1 MRAGGTL
8 VGLAAAAALVAGCG
22 GSGSSGSGS
31 SGSGSSGS
39 GSPGSGKTVSL
50 SRAADVSST
59 ASGYRLAM
67 NMQEKVPNAGQIN
80 MTATGSF
87 SPAAHLGD
95 VTMRMDLP
103 ASAGTGTLQ
112 LGMVLDKTMMY
123 MKLPASLTSKI
134 PGGKPWLYINL
145 AQIGQAAGIPGLGS
159 LISSSSSLND
169 PGQYLD
175 YLRATS
181 AGSVK
186 NLGQAT
192 VNGVHTTEYHA
203 VVDMTKLPNA
213 VPAAERKAVQ
223 QLVNT
228 LKSKGL
234 ATQMPINAWIDS
246 SNLIRRITLAFS
258 EPVPSTGQTVSIAM
272 TENFLQ
278 YGPQPVPA
286 VPSQSESTN
295 LLSLMHGSASP
306 SASPSSSS

>member
-8 VGLAAAAALVAGCG
+8 IGLAAVAALVAGCG
-22 GSGSSGSGS
+22 GSGST
-31 SGSGSSGS
+31 
-39 GSPGSGKTVSL
+39 GSGKTQTVSL

-67 NMQEKVPNAGQIN
+67 DIQETVPSTGQIHV
-80 MTATGSF
+80 TATGSF
-87 SPAAHLGD
+87 SPAAHLGA
-95 VTMRMDLP
+95 VTMLMDLP
-103 ASAGTGTLQ
+103 PGAGASTLQ
-112 LGMVLDKTMMY
+112 TQMVLDKTVAY
-123 MKLPASLTSKI
+123 LKLPASLASKI

-145 AQIGQAAGIPGLGS
+145 NQIGQVAGIPGIGS

-203 VVDMTKLPNA
+203 VVDLSKLPNV
-213 VPAAERKAVQ
+213 VPAAQRQSVE
-223 QLVNT
+223 QLVSA

-246 SNLIRRITLAFS
+246 SNLIRRIQLAFS
-258 EPVPSTGQTVSIAM
+258 EPVPNTGQTVSIAM

-286 VPSQSESTN
+286 VPSASQSTN
-295 LLSLMHGSASP
+295 LLALIHGGT
-306 SASPSSSS
+306 

>member
-1 MRAGGTL
+1 MRAGGAL
-8 VGLAAAAALVAGCG
+8 IGLAVAAALVAGCG
-22 GSGSSGSGS
+22 GSSGSGNT
-31 SGSGSSGS
+31 
-39 GSPGSGKTVSL
+39 PTVSL

-59 ASGYRLAM
+59 ASGYRIAM
-67 NMQEKVPNAGQIN
+67 SMQETVPNAGQIH
-80 MTATGSF
+80 MTGTGSF
-87 SPAAHLGD
+87 SPAAHLGAA
-95 VTMRMDLP
+95 TMQMDLP
-103 ASAGTGTLQ
+103 SSAGTGTLQ
-112 LGMVLDKTMMY
+112 LGMVLDKTTVF

-145 AQIGQAAGIPGLGS
+145 SQVGQVAGIPGLGS

-181 AGSVK
+181 ASSVK

-213 VPAAERKAVQ
+213 VPAAQRQTIE

-234 ATQMPINAWIDS
+234 TTQMPIDVWIDS
-246 SNLIRRITLAFS
+246 SNLVRRVQLAFS
-258 EPVPSTGQTVSIAM
+258 EPLPNTGQTVSIAM

-278 YGPQPVPA
+278 YGPQRVPA
-286 VPSQSESTN
+286 IPSASESAN
-295 LLSLMHGSASP
+295 LLSLLHGSS
-306 SASPSSSS
+306 